1 MNKTN
6 EIPDFG
12 KIAHQIVSQAPRY
25 AATESVKF
33 FRENFVRGGFLDRS
47 LQPWQRSKS
56 PLAGK
61 RTLFSTGNLMRS
73 IRPRSVDKSG
83 AIVESD
89 TPYSA
94 LQNDGGMIVVT
105 EQMKKYWWAQYY
117 KHAGKLKKTK
127 RGELSQ
133 SQSNR
138 RENRKALFCKAMA
151 LRRVGSQVKIPA
163 RKFMGDSYTLMTS
176 LEKWVD
182 MQIQQHLNN
191 V

>member
-1 MNKTN
+1 MENTN

-12 KIAHQIVSQAPRY
+12 KIARQIVSNAPRY

-47 LQPWQRSKS
+47 LQPWQQSRS

-61 RTLFSTGNLMRS
+61 RTLFGTGNLMRS

-83 AIVESD
+83 VVVESD

-94 LQNDGGMIVVT
+94 LQNDGGTITVT

-117 KHAGKLKKTK
+117 KHAGKLKKTS
-127 RGELSQ
+127 RGRISQ
-133 SQSNR
+133 SAGNR
-138 RENRKALFCKAMA
+138 RENRKAAFCRAMA
-151 LRRVGSQVKIPA
+151 LMRTGSQIKIPA
-163 RKFMGDSYTLMTS
+163 HKFIGDSHTLMS
-176 LEKWVD
+176 NLEKWVD
-182 MQIQQHLNN
+182 MQIQMNAPGR
-191 V
+191 